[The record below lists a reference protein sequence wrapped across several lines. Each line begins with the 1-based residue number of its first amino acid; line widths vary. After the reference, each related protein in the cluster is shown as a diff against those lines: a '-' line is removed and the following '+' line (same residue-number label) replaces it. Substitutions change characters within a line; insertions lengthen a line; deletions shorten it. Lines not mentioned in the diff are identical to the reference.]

1 MLEYYQII
9 LQFEKIVEETIN
21 SNPFV
26 LRWGIEMRLKYSD
39 DDERIAQYDERLEIQ
54 KANQLIN
61 SI

>member
-39 DDERIAQYDERLEIQ
+39 DDERIAQYDERLEMQ

>member
-1 MLEYYQII
+1 M
-9 LQFEKIVEETIN
+9 EETIN

-39 DDERIAQYDERLEIQ
+39 DDERIAQYDERLEMQ